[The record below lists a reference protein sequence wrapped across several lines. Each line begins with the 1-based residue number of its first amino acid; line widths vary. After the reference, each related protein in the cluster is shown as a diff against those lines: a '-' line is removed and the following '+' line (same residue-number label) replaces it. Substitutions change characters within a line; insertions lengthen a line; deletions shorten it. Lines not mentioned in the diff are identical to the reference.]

1 MSVLLVLKKP
11 SISGLELMI
20 KKNNFQ
26 VFSFAVFF
34 LMLLS
39 SLLFGDF
46 RGMNLYFEIIS
57 GVSIMYIFTLIS
69 FYILSMFSES
79 SMKIFLSVI
88 GWISILRFI
97 VVGISLVVIAKLTAL
112 NIWAFA
118 ISLILSYLI
127 FMAVEL
133 FFITKKIKAK

>member
-1 MSVLLVLKKP
+1 M
-11 SISGLELMI
+11 M
-20 KKNNFQ
+20 KKNKFLA
-26 VFSFAVFF
+26 VSLVVFF
-34 LMLLS
+34 IMLLS
-39 SLLFGDF
+39 SLLFGNF
-46 RGMNLYFEIIS
+46 RGMDLYFEIITA
-57 GVSIMYIFTLIS
+57 VSIMYIFTLIS

-97 VVGISLVVIAKLTAL
+97 VVGISLVVIAKLTTL
-112 NIWAFA
+112 SIWAFA
-118 ISLILSYLI
+118 ISLILSYLM

>member
-1 MSVLLVLKKP
+1 MDIYL
-11 SISGLELMI
+11 
-20 KKNNFQ
+20 
-26 VFSFAVFF
+26 
-34 LMLLS
+34 
-39 SLLFGDF
+39 
-46 RGMNLYFEIIS
+46 EIIS

-79 SMKIFLSVI
+79 SMKMFLSVI

-97 VVGISLVVIAKLTAL
+97 VVGISLVATAKLTAM

>member
-1 MSVLLVLKKP
+1 
-11 SISGLELMI
+11 MI

-26 VFSFAVFF
+26 VFSFVVFF

-39 SLLFGDF
+39 SVLFGDF
-46 RGMNLYFEIIS
+46 RGVNLYFEIIS

-69 FYILSMFSES
+69 FYILSIFSES

-97 VVGISLVVIAKLTAL
+97 VVGISLVVIAKLTTL